1 MVTPSRPDAGRR
13 DATRKRRLGLF
24 HEERRGHQK
33 SRKIAFRS
41 AETAVVNPDLVG
53 HALWKRRQWLHPPER
68 GSRLTAR
75 RSGGRRSRRPR
86 GGLPRNTGFV
96 RKLKCEDR
104 KSTRLNSSHTVIS
117 YAVFC
122 L

>member
-53 HALWKRRQWLHPPER
+53 HALRKRRQWLHPPQR

-75 RSGGRRSRRPR
+75 RSGGRRPRRPR
-86 GGLPRNTGFV
+86 GRLPRNTRIV
-96 RKLKCEDR
+96 RKLTLREREK
-104 KSTRLNSSHTVIS
+104 I
-117 YAVFC
+117 
-122 L
+122 

>member
-1 MVTPSRPDAGRR
+1 SDAGRR

-41 AETAVVNPDLVG
+41 AETTVVNPDHVG
-53 HALWKRRQWLHPPER
+53 HALWKRRQWLHSPER

-86 GGLPRNTGFV
+86 DGLQMPGDVTQLGKGGWAFSTKRGV
-96 RKLKCEDR
+96 AIRKAARLLSDLLKLR
-104 KSTRLNSSHTVIS
+104 
-117 YAVFC
+117 
-122 L
+122 